1 MKDPT
6 RTNDPTSSSMP
17 IQPSTPRMKALAAGR
32 TFAGTQRSLLKSM
45 KGGSSKWDVL
55 TDVNSSVRILA
66 QGHVHAKQEMTEVDR
81 WREKISESFIN
92 PNTPAIVPKLK
103 LEYPGPVEPICRS
116 PDHFERRYGVKR
128 TGFSPRTSPRSVG
141 HHHRLEPLRHCGTL
155 ASDGVLASGRAA
167 QNLEARAECW
177 KRARVQP
184 SDPSNTTAL
193 FDAAGR
199 PPTPRRLWQ
208 ALVPSEEGAVGS
220 PVVG

>member
-141 HHHRLEPLRHCGTL
+141 RHHR
-155 ASDGVLASGRAA
+155 LASGRAA